1 MCYFVKRCVC
11 EKIRSSGNTL
21 LRIPRATT
29 PAVYTL
35 TLLLRKR
42 AETVIYLRNIYL
54 IFWPNL

>member
-42 AETVIYLRNIYL
+42 AETVIYLRNIY
-54 IFWPNL
+54 